1 MLDNQGWIKLH
12 RKFLEWEWANM
23 PEMVSIFIHLLLR
36 ANYED
41 GKWRGISIKRGQFIT
56 GRNTLSKTT
65 GLSVQS
71 VRTCLERLKSTN
83 EITIKSTNKFS
94 IITIL
99 KFDDYQQDERK
110 STNKIT
116 NNPTNEQPATNQQS
130 TTNNNSNNNKND
142 TDTAPKGAVA
152 VSFKK
157 GGEEEITEFYE
168 ETK

>member
-65 GLSVQS
+65 G
-71 VRTCLERLKSTN
+71 
-83 EITIKSTNKFS
+83 
-94 IITIL
+94 
-99 KFDDYQQDERK
+99 
-110 STNKIT
+110 
-116 NNPTNEQPATNQQS
+116 
-130 TTNNNSNNNKND
+130 
-142 TDTAPKGAVA
+142 
-152 VSFKK
+152 
-157 GGEEEITEFYE
+157 
-168 ETK
+168 